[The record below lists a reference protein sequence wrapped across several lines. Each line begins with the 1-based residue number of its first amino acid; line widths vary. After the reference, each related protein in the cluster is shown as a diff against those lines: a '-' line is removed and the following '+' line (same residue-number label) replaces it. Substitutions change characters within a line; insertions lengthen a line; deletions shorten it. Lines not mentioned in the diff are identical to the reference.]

1 MDCDSKSHGMDLL
14 VLNKFPFDT
23 LPSLHSITASIL
35 LSHSKEVNHRW
46 LLPVFN
52 AQLYLYGHL
61 ADRDPICAP
70 SLVVECHHCLSLF
83 PAVYLFS
90 LLFTSVPAGNPLLPD
105 FLVLLDHSLHI
116 ATSPPREPSL
126 FDFAPLFPALSTR
139 RPAELPAKLLE
150 TLAATSHIPAGDAR
164 NRVYFYTLVRVL
176 LTRLARLPAGKLT
189 LFAEQYSRQL
199 LAIPANTMGIFSSLP
214 RNARELAGNEFGD
227 IFVLSAAL
235 ARVGVSSSTSA
246 GISDMAGMVLESA
259 GKWGPAGSAMAG
271 VLAACFAREPRGVLS
286 VSLRQLSRET
296 AGMVVCALTMVF
308 RGEWSSGFDRAVG
321 ESFPRLVSA
330 MEGSA
335 WGTRE
340 LEELAGKLR
349 GSRGCV

>member
-116 ATSPPREPSL
+116 ATSPPRNPLSL
-126 FDFAPLFPALSTR
+126 ISRLFFPR
-139 RPAELPAKLLE
+139 FP
-150 TLAATSHIPAGDAR
+150 
-164 NRVYFYTLVRVL
+164 RVV
-176 LTRLARLPAGKLT
+176 
-189 LFAEQYSRQL
+189 
-199 LAIPANTMGIFSSLP
+199 P
-214 RNARELAGNEFGD
+214 RNFPPSCWRRWRR
-227 IFVLSAAL
+227 
-235 ARVGVSSSTSA
+235 RVT
-246 GISDMAGMVLESA
+246 
-259 GKWGPAGSAMAG
+259 
-271 VLAACFAREPRGVLS
+271 
-286 VSLRQLSRET
+286 
-296 AGMVVCALTMVF
+296 
-308 RGEWSSGFDRAVG
+308 
-321 ESFPRLVSA
+321 FPRE
-330 MEGSA
+330 MPEIGSISTH
-335 WGTRE
+335 W
-340 LEELAGKLR
+340 
-349 GSRGCV
+349 SVCC

>member
-1 MDCDSKSHGMDLL
+1 M
-14 VLNKFPFDT
+14 NKFPFDS

-35 LSHSKEVNHRW
+35 FSHSKELNHRW

-61 ADRDPICAP
+61 ADRDSFCSP

-83 PAVYLFS
+83 PAVYRCFP
-90 LLFTSVPAGNPLLPD
+90 LFTSVPAGNPLLPD
-105 FLVLLDHSLHI
+105 FLVLLDHSLHV

-139 RPAELPAKLLE
+139 RPAELPVKLLE
-150 TLAATSHIPAGDAR
+150 TLAGTHSIPAGDDR

-214 RNARELAGNEFGD
+214 RNSRELAGNEFGD

-235 ARVGVSSSTSA
+235 ARVGVSSSSSA

-259 GKWGPAGSAMAG
+259 GEWGPAGKAMAG
-271 VLAACFAREPRGVLS
+271 VLAACFEKEPRGVLS
-286 VSLRQLSRET
+286 VSLRHLSRQT
-296 AGMVVCALTMVF
+296 AGMVVSALAMVF
-308 RGEWSSGFDRAVG
+308 RGEWREELGREVG
-321 ESFPRLVSA
+321 AIFPRVVSA
-330 MEGSA
+330 MEGSV

-340 LEELAGKLR
+340 LEELAGRLR